1 MKLDYYRTALI
12 IKIER
17 AYDRYQRWLAE
28 TDNKPD
34 TPTLVKGGE
43 VVGLIE
49 ALNMLDGVEH
59 DINDC
64 LKLYEE
70 LKK

>member
-1 MKLDYYRTALI
+1 MNLKDYRIALI

-17 AYDRYQRWLAE
+17 AYDRYQRCKE
-28 TDNKPD
+28 KSDKPS
-34 TPTLVKGGE
+34 LVKGGE
-43 VVGLIE
+43 VVGLIQ

-59 DINDC
+59 NIDDC

-70 LKK
+70 VKK